1 MLESYSLNQTVLTG
15 GLIPFNS
22 TPIVK
27 GDTVNMSGVSAIQLN
42 RCGVYE
48 ITFNMTA
55 TATTAGNI
63 VVSMTKNGTI
73 QPQTTRTITGATATT
88 SANVPITTLVQ
99 VAKNNTECCCTSPT
113 IIQFVNTGVGVTVNN
128 CNLVVT
134 KIC

>member
-1 MLESYSLNQTVLTG
+1 MLESYSLNQSVLTG

-48 ITFNMTA
+48 VTFNMTA

-63 VVSMTKNGTI
+63 TVSMTKNGTI

-88 SANVPITTLVQ
+88 SANIPITTLVQ

-113 IIQFVNTGVGVTVNN
+113 IIQFVNTGVGVTANN